1 MSTKKSG
8 SKVVII
14 VSLVALILTGGYF
27 LMSDLFTPDD
37 QKLQARQ
44 TVVIETSKGA
54 VELELFPDKAPETV
68 KNFITLAEEGFY
80 EGTRFHRVI
89 ENFMIQG
96 GCPHTTDVALQYAWG
111 TGDPGYKFDCEIHD
125 ENFNVKGT
133 IAMAN
138 AGPNTNGSQFFINVN
153 DNVHLNRGHT
163 VFGRVISG
171 MDVVLNISRAQ
182 TGQRS
187 IPLEDVFIKQITV
200 K

>member
-1 MSTKKSG
+1 MPNKKSG

-96 GCPHTTDVALQYAWG
+96 GCPHTADVTLKHAWG
-111 TGDPGYKFDCEIHD
+111 TGDPGYKFNCEIHD
-125 ENFNVKGT
+125 ENFNAKGT

-187 IPLEDVFIKQITV
+187 IPVEDVFIKQITV